1 MAELEILKH
10 AKKSYTILKSTG
22 KDWGHKLK
30 EIIIEILII
39 VFAVSISIWF
49 HNWSEKRHEDKE
61 EKEFFIGF
69 RKDLGNDIENM
80 TASKTYYEHTLAGIQ
95 YFLKNG
101 DSREINRD
109 SLNKYLDIFF
119 GSTDLDP
126 HISRYEGL
134 KSSGKFRIIENKELL
149 NNIISLHES
158 LIQRIQEL
166 NLKYYQDNEKLET
179 LIIQNARLLPNGK
192 IANASMITKRSDF
205 KILLTLK
212 QGLVE
217 YNIIPAAGLGLT
229 KCKEIQTQIDDE
241 LK

>member
-80 TASKTYYEHTLAGIQ
+80 TLKEFHKIIDSDNYKIKYIRKIKINKLSKL
-95 YFLKNG
+95 
-101 DSREINRD
+101 
-109 SLNKYLDIFF
+109 
-119 GSTDLDP
+119 
-126 HISRYEGL
+126 
-134 KSSGKFRIIENKELL
+134 
-149 NNIISLHES
+149 
-158 LIQRIQEL
+158 
-166 NLKYYQDNEKLET
+166 
-179 LIIQNARLLPNGK
+179 
-192 IANASMITKRSDF
+192 
-205 KILLTLK
+205 
-212 QGLVE
+212 
-217 YNIIPAAGLGLT
+217 
-229 KCKEIQTQIDDE
+229 
-241 LK
+241 